1 MAIDD
6 LEQIA
11 LLLVGAA
18 KESVFLIVNK
28 GLNGLNVG

>member
-6 LEQIA
+6 LEQIT
-11 LLLVGAA
+11 LLLIGAA
-18 KESVFLIVNK
+18 EGSVFLIFNK